1 MNNKLLLIRE
11 RRFLSQLGKAVQ
23 PLWLSCYLGLIDKS
37 IFYIDLLLKHKK
49 HLHKRIFDTALIQA
63 IRCPNE
69 QPKIVD
75 YLCKNTI
82 ANVNFRYRNKNNF
95 LHSIAKRN
103 DHTKLLKVLL
113 DNGCDYNAK
122 NKWGKS
128 PVDLFNDENRKAFN
142 QWLNI
147 KYEKPEQK
155 QKQIIKTTKT
165 FF

>member
-1 MNNKLLLIRE
+1 MSTKQLYIRE
-11 RRFLSQLGKAVQ
+11 KRFLNQLSKAIQ
-23 PLWLSCYLGLIDKS
+23 PLWISCYLGIQDKS
-37 IFYIDLLLKHKK
+37 FFYIDILLRHKT

-63 IRCPNE
+63 LRCPNE

-82 ANVNFRYRNKNNF
+82 ANINFRYKNGNNF
-95 LHSIAKRN
+95 LHAISRKN
-103 DHTKLLKVLL
+103 NHSKVLKVLL

-122 NKWGKS
+122 NRWNKS
-128 PVDLFNDENRKAFN
+128 PVDLFNHENTKAFN

-147 KYEKPEQK
+147 KYEKPEPQK
-155 QKQIIKTTKT
+155 KQIIKTTNT